1 MAESEMGAEEEAAI
15 AAYREALRGFT
26 EALTLLH
33 ISCGAPSYR
42 DMGRASVTPKLTGAG
57 LNEALTGRRLP
68 SQAALLEFVRVV
80 RVLAPEQSAATLPS
94 HAKLVEEWSGRWQK
108 TKLLQRQAQAP
119 LQHLRASV
127 NDTLH
132 MAEQDAEKTRSQAR
146 EEAAGLLDSARTEA
160 ERLRA
165 QAREDAQELLRQA
178 RQDAAVLSRSKDGQA
193 SPGRGDVVETRT
205 GWARRVAGRIP
216 RRRVL
221 PVLVAGAVVL
231 TGSAVYI
238 GLDAFG
244 GYKPGRCT
252 SALDR
257 PSAVMVAHAGQAR
270 SGGTVEQVAE
280 QRLPESFITILP
292 GGAPF
297 AGSLSPSPALSS
309 FSSPTPAS
317 DASSSGS
324 PTPSASAS
332 RHPTKGAT
340 ASAKTGSRCH

>member
-1 MAESEMGAEEEAAI
+1 MGAEEAAAI

-94 HAKLVEEWSGRWQK
+94 PAKLAEEWSGRWQK

-127 NDTLH
+127 NETLH
-132 MAEQDAEKTRSQAR
+132 EAEQDAEKTRSQAR
-146 EEAAGLLDSARTEA
+146 EEAAGLLDSARAEA

-165 QAREDAQELLRQA
+165 QAREDAQQLLRQA
-178 RQDAAVLSRSKDGQA
+178 RQDAAELSRSREGQA
-193 SPGRGDVVETRT
+193 SPGRGEDREARA
-205 GWARRVAGRIP
+205 GWARRVAGRLP

-244 GYKPGRCT
+244 GYRPGRCT

-257 PSAVMVAHAGQAR
+257 PPAVTVAHAGPR
-270 SGGTVEQVAE
+270 SGGIVEQAAGH
-280 QRLPESFITILP
+280 RLPRSFITIFP
-292 GGAPF
+292 GSTPF
-297 AGSLSPSPALSS
+297 AGSSSPSPTLSS
-309 FSSPTPAS
+309 SSSPTPAS

-324 PTPSASAS
+324 PTPSATAS
-332 RHPTKGAT
+332 RHPAKGST
-340 ASAKTGSRCH
+340 AAAKTGSGCH

>member
-1 MAESEMGAEEEAAI
+1 MGADEAAAI
-15 AAYREALRGFT
+15 AAYRDALRGFT

-80 RVLAPEQSAATLPS
+80 KVLAPEPSAATLPS

-132 MAEQDAEKTRSQAR
+132 EAQQDAEKTRSQAR
-146 EEAAGLLDSARTEA
+146 EEAAGLLDSARAEA

-165 QAREDAQELLRQA
+165 QACEDAQELLRQA
-178 RQDAAVLSRSKDGQA
+178 RQDAAELSRSEDGPA
-193 SPGRGDVVETRT
+193 SPGRGDDPGEARP
-205 GWARRVAGRIP
+205 GWARRVARCLP

-221 PVLVAGAVVL
+221 PVVVAGAVVL

-244 GYKPGRCT
+244 GYRPGHCT

-257 PSAVMVAHAGQAR
+257 PSAVMVAHAGPR
-270 SGGTVEQVAE
+270 SGGTVEQVAG
-280 QRLPESFITILP
+280 QRLPESFITIFP

-297 AGSLSPSPALSS
+297 AGSSSPSPALSS
-309 FSSPTPAS
+309 SSSPTPAS

-324 PTPSASAS
+324 PPPSASAS
-332 RHPTKGAT
+332 RHPTNGAT

>member
-1 MAESEMGAEEEAAI
+1 VAESNSGAEGEAAI

-42 DMGRASVTPKLTGAG
+42 DMGRASVNPKLTGAG

-80 RVLAPEQSAATLPS
+80 RSLAPEQSAATLPS
-94 HAKLVEEWSGRWQK
+94 QAELVEEWTGRWQK

-119 LQHLRASV
+119 LQHLRATV
-127 NDTLH
+127 KDTLKE
-132 MAEQDAEKTRSQAR
+132 AEKAADKTRSQAR

-165 QAREDAQELLRQA
+165 QARDDAQELLRQA
-178 RQDAAVLSRSKDGQA
+178 RQDAADLSRSTEEQA
-193 SPGRGDVVETRT
+193 CPSQGVDRERRAGR
-205 GWARRVAGRIP
+205 ARRVLGRMS

-221 PVLVAGAVVL
+221 PVVVAGAVAL
-231 TGSAVYI
+231 TGGAVYI
-238 GLDAFG
+238 GVDAFG
-244 GYKPGRCT
+244 GHKPGSCT

-257 PSAVMVAHAGQAR
+257 PSR
-270 SGGTVEQVAE
+270 GTVAQAGPRSAGAVEQAAG
-280 QRLPESFITILP
+280 QRLPESFITTLP
-292 GGAPF
+292 GGVPF
-297 AGSLSPSPALSS
+297 ADSPSPSPTLSS
-309 FSSPTPAS
+309 ASSPGPAS

-324 PTPSASAS
+324 AAPSASLS
-332 RHPTKGAT
+332 QHPTKGAT
-340 ASAKTGSRCH
+340 AASKASSGCE